1 MSARRHSSATSD
13 FFVCKANAFQRP
25 AKGRVMNLNTL
36 GIGQCIAQF
45 EQCDVGILLDQ
56 FHKECLGQ

>member
-1 MSARRHSSATSD
+1 
-13 FFVCKANAFQRP
+13 
-25 AKGRVMNLNTL
+25 MNLNTL